1 MLESEIEKCLVRKV
15 REMGGAA
22 YKFVSPGNTG
32 VPDRIIILPGGR
44 IWFAELK
51 AKTGWLSPPQ
61 ERQIER
67 LRGLGMKV
75 VVIRGMEGL
84 EEWLD
89 EIRTA
94 RLPADSL

>member
-1 MLESEIEKCLVRKV
+1 MLESEIEKRLVRIV

-51 AKTGWLSPPQ
+51 AKTGRLSPPQ